1 MQKPHSRWTRF
12 KKDLDRVLGAAL
24 VVLMAGAVLNVLWQ
38 VAARFVLGDPSTV
51 TQELA
56 RYLLIWLS
64 ILGAGY
70 VVGQRGHLALELLLE
85 KLSGRAL
92 RVVQLVIFG
101 CVAAFALFV
110 LVVGGARF
118 VYIQATLGQT
128 SPTLGWPLWAVYTV
142 IPISGLLMLV
152 YTALHVLRLWSGER
166 SPEADAS
173 GEDPPMAA

>member
-1 MQKPHSRWTRF
+1 MQNSPSNRA
-12 KKDLDRVLGAAL
+12 KKRLDRILGAVL
-24 VVLMAGAVLNVLWQ
+24 VAMMAAAVLNVLWQ
-38 VAARFVLGDPSTV
+38 VATRFLLGDPSTV

-64 ILGAGY
+64 ILGASY

-85 KLSGRAL
+85 KLSGRGR
-92 RVVQLVIFG
+92 RVVQFLILG

-110 LVVGGARF
+110 FVVGGARF

-142 IPISGLLMLV
+142 LPISGLLMLA
-152 YTALHVLRLWSGER
+152 YTGIHALQLQSGDHPLGG
-166 SPEADAS
+166 SPS
-173 GEDPPMAA
+173 SEDTPMAA

>member
-1 MQKPHSRWTRF
+1 MQDSPSRWTRA
-12 KKDLDRVLGAAL
+12 KERLDRILGTLL
-24 VVLMAGAVLNVLWQ
+24 VVLMAVAVLNVLWQ

-85 KLSGRAL
+85 KLSGQAL
-92 RVVQLVIFG
+92 RGVQFVIFG

-110 LVVGGARF
+110 MVVGGTRF

-142 IPISGLLMLV
+142 IPLSGLLMLV
-152 YTALHVLRLWSGER
+152 YTAIHALRLRSGEL
-166 SPEADAS
+166 SLGADAS
-173 GEDPPMAA
+173 GEDTPMAT